1 MISVLQLTSLLL
13 QTRAVTEPFTFKLSG
28 REEATKP
35 GDHGDFLP
43 ESAAS
48 LGVTQAHSGLQTPSL
63 HLFL

>member
-13 QTRAVTEPFTFKLSG
+13 QTRSVTEPFTFKLSG

-43 ESAAS
+43 ESAAG
-48 LGVTQAHSGLQTPSL
+48 LGVV
-63 HLFL
+63 